1 MVTRADLPESVGF
14 GRFWVLPHRREM
26 IADGKPIKLGGRAF
40 DILTALI
47 EARGA
52 VVAKDAL
59 MRRVWS
65 GLVVEENNLQSHIA
79 ALRGVLG
86 PDRDLIRTVSGR
98 GYQFTGEIRT
108 LPEGGDER
116 ARLGPEKAESE
127 ALAPTNVPEPVSE
140 LIGRDDELAEVVN
153 LMGAH
158 RLVTL
163 SGAGGIGKTRLAVA
177 VARELRPHFADGVWL
192 AQFSPLADSKLVP
205 AAVAAAVGLELGGE
219 ASVQSV
225 AQALAG
231 RRLLLV
237 LDTCEH
243 VIEIAASMAEAAL
256 GAGSELRILAT
267 SRELLKAEGEWVY
280 PVSPLAVPTADVE
293 QGEGFEYGAIRLFL
307 ERARAADPRFAPD
320 RPLVELITAI
330 CRRLDGIPLAIELAA
345 ARVSALG
352 VEGIAA
358 RLDDRFRLLTGGKR
372 TALPRHQTLRATLD
386 WSYELLTGPERGM
399 LRRLAVFP
407 GPFSLQATIA
417 VAADPETE
425 LDPFESL
432 ASLVA
437 KSLVATEGDGTVARY
452 RLLDTMR
459 AYANQKLDESGER
472 EPLARR
478 HAEYCRDVFERA
490 KLEWESRPS
499 AEWLA
504 DYAWRIDDV
513 RAALD
518 WAFSPGGN
526 ASIGVTLTAAAV
538 PLWMHLSLLDECRSR
553 VEQALA
559 TLSTGE
565 FVDLRREMRLL
576 TALSATIIW
585 TRSVA
590 PGLGKALARTLE
602 IAESLGDTEYQ
613 LRSLRSLWFFHTYS
627 DQHRLALEAAE
638 RFASLAATRHD
649 PNDRLVS
656 ERLMGAS
663 KHFLGDHIGARRRF
677 ERLLAHY
684 VPSDRRRSDL
694 DRFQFDNLAGAR
706 GHLARILWML
716 GYADQAMRAAESSID
731 RARAINH
738 ALNLCF
744 ALTYF
749 GCPVALLVGDLA
761 KAEFYV
767 RLLLDHSRRH
777 RLVLWHAYGRC
788 HQGLL
793 SIKRGDIATGLRLLR
808 ASLDEIGGPE
818 FAFFLRLATLVDVRA
833 EALACAGDID
843 GALDAL
849 TEATERVERAEE
861 LWIIPEFLRR
871 KGELLMVRGASGEA
885 TVAEDHFR
893 QALDSARRQGALS
906 WELRAATSLARLWY
920 GQNQRTEALA
930 LLQPVYDRFTEG
942 FDTADLKAAKALLDT
957 LLKGGRSA

>member
-1 MVTRADLPESVGF
+1 MVTRADLPASVGF
-14 GRFWVLPHRREM
+14 GRFRVLPHRREM

-267 SRELLKAEGEWVY
+267 SRELLKAEGEWIHR
-280 PVSPLAVPTADVE
+280 VSPLAVPTADVE
-293 QGEGFEYGAIRLFL
+293 QGDCLEYGAIRLFL
-307 ERARAADPRFAPD
+307 ERARAADPRFAPN
-320 RPLVELITAI
+320 RPPVESIAAI

-345 ARVSALG
+345 ARAAALG
-352 VEGIAA
+352 VEGLAA
-358 RLDDRFRLLTGGKR
+358 RLDDRFRLLTGGRR
-372 TALPRHQTLRATLD
+372 TALLRHQTLRATLD
-386 WSYELLTGPERGM
+386 WSYELLTEPERVI
-399 LRRLAVFP
+399 LRRLAVFA
-407 GPFSLQATIA
+407 GPFSLEATIA
-417 VAADPETE
+417 VAVAPETK
-425 LDPFESL
+425 LAPVVESL

-437 KSLVATEGDGTVARY
+437 KSLVTTEGGGAVARY
-452 RLLDTMR
+452 RLLDTTR
-459 AYANQKLDESGER
+459 AYAIEKLEESGES
-472 EPLARR
+472 EVAARQ
-478 HAEYCRDVFERA
+478 HAEYYAGLFEQA
-490 KLEWESRPS
+490 EAEWEFRPT
-499 AEWLA
+499 AEWVG
-504 DYAWRIDDV
+504 DYGRQIDDV

-518 WAFSPGGN
+518 WAFSPGGD
-526 ASIGVTLTAAAV
+526 ASIAVTLAAAAI
-538 PLWMHLSLLDECRSR
+538 PLWIHLSLMEECCGR
-553 VEQALA
+553 VERAIA
-559 TLSTGE
+559 AIAAGAGGNA
-565 FVDLRREMRLL
+565 RREMQLY
-576 TALSATIIW
+576 
-585 TRSVA
+585 V
-590 PGLGKALARTLE
+590 ALAQSLTYTKGAAVTEAGEAMAKALE
-602 IAESLGDTEYQ
+602 IAESLGNAEYQ
-613 LRSLRSLWFFHTYS
+613 LRALWGLCSYRFNTG
-627 DQHRLALEAAE
+627 QHRLALSLAQKFYAA
-638 RFASLAATRHD
+638 AATRPD
-649 PNDRLVS
+649 PFDRLIG
-656 ERLMGAS
+656 ERLIGTS
-663 KHFLGDHIGARRRF
+663 QYYLGELPSARHHLERVVAQFVAPAQKSEIARF
-677 ERLLAHY
+677 EGAERLSALAY
-684 VPSDRRRSDL
+684 
-694 DRFQFDNLAGAR
+694 
-706 GHLARILWML
+706 LARILWL
-716 GYADQAMRAAESSID
+716 QGLPDQAMRTAESSVAA
-731 RARAINH
+731 ARATNH
-738 ALNLCF
+738 VIPLGQALVV
-744 ALTYF
+744 AA
-749 GCPVALLVGDLA
+749 CPVALWVGDLA
-761 KAEFYV
+761 AAEHYV
-767 RLLLDHSRRH
+767 EILLDNSTRHALRRWG
-777 RLVLWHAYGRC
+777 VFGRC
-788 HQGLL
+788 YQGMLA
-793 SIKRGDIATGLRLLR
+793 IQRGDFSTGLRLLR
-808 ASLDEIGGPE
+808 ATFDEPAVSGSAARLSAFLISAASGRVGQIADRLPE
-818 FAFFLRLATLVDVRA
+818 IEEAITQSERTEERWLIAELLRVS
-833 EALACAGDID
+833 
-843 GALDAL
+843 
-849 TEATERVERAEE
+849 
-861 LWIIPEFLRR
+861 
-871 KGELLMVRGASGEA
+871 GELLLSRGEPGAA

-906 WELRAATSLARLWY
+906 WELRAATSLARLWC
-920 GQNQRTEALA
+920 GQNRHTEALA
-930 LLQPVYDRFTEG
+930 LLEPVYDRFTEG
-942 FDTADLKAAKALLDT
+942 FDTADLKTAKAILDNLL
-957 LLKGGRSA
+957 

>member
-1 MVTRADLPESVGF
+1 MFSDMVARADLPASVGF
-14 GRFWVLPHRREM
+14 GRFRVLPHRREM

-40 DILTALI
+40 DILMALI

-59 MRRVWS
+59 IRRVWS
-65 GLVVEENNLQSHIA
+65 GRVVEENNLQSHIS
-79 ALRGVLG
+79 ALRAALG

-98 GYQFTGEIRT
+98 GYQFIGEIRV
-108 LPEGGDER
+108 LSVAGDAR
-116 ARLGPEKAESE
+116 AGLSLEKAESA

-140 LIGRDDELAEVVN
+140 LIGRDDELAEVIN
-153 LMGAH
+153 LMAAH

-163 SGAGGIGKTRLAVA
+163 TGPGGIGKTRLAFA
-177 VARELRPHFADGVWL
+177 LAREQRSHFADGVWL
-192 AQFSPLADSKLVP
+192 AQFSPLADPKLVP
-205 AAVAAAVGLELGGE
+205 AAIAAAIGLELGGE
-219 ASVQSV
+219 ASVQGV
-225 AQALAG
+225 AQGLAG

-237 LDTCEH
+237 MDTCEH

-256 GAGSELRILAT
+256 EAGSELRILAT
-267 SRELLKAEGEWVY
+267 SRELLKVDGEWVY

-293 QGEGFEYGAIRLFL
+293 QGNSFEYGAIRLFL
-307 ERARAADPRFAPD
+307 ERAKAADPRFAPD
-320 RPLVELITAI
+320 PRLVELIAAI

-345 ARVSALG
+345 ARASALG
-352 VEGIAA
+352 VEGLAA
-358 RLDDRFRLLTGGKR
+358 RLHDRFHLLTGGKR
-372 TALPRHQTLRATLD
+372 TALLRHQTMRATLD
-386 WSYELLTGPERGM
+386 WSYELLTEPQRVT
-399 LRRLAVFP
+399 LRRLAVFV
-407 GPFSLQATIA
+407 GPFDLQATIA
-417 VAADPETE
+417 VAADPETG

-437 KSLVATEGDGTVARY
+437 KSLVTTEGDGAVARY
-452 RLLDTMR
+452 RLLDTTR
-459 AYANQKLDESGER
+459 AYGIEKLEDSGER

-478 HAEYCRDVFERA
+478 HAEYYRDVFERA
-490 KLEWESRPS
+490 KLEWESRPR
-499 AEWLA
+499 AEWLT

-518 WAFSPGGN
+518 WAFSPGGT
-526 ASIGVTLTAAAV
+526 ASIGVALTAAAV

-559 TLSTGE
+559 ALSAGG
-565 FVDLRREMRLL
+565 FGDPHREMRLL

-590 PGLGKALARTLE
+590 AGLGKALARTLE
-602 IAESLGDTEYQ
+602 IAESLGDIEYQ

-627 DQHRLALEAAE
+627 DQHRAALEVAE
-638 RFASLAATRHD
+638 RFASLAATGHD
-649 PNDRLVS
+649 PNDLYVS

-663 KHFLGDHIGARRRF
+663 QHFMGDHISARRRF

-706 GHLARILWML
+706 GHLARILWLL

-761 KAEFYV
+761 KAELYI

-777 RLVLWHAYGRC
+777 RLVLWHAYGCC

-793 SIKRGDIATGLRLLR
+793 SIKRGDIAAGSGFLR
-808 ASLDEIGGPE
+808 AGLDEIGGPE
-818 FAFFLRLATLVDVRA
+818 FAFFLRLAALTDVRA

-871 KGELLMVRGASGEA
+871 KGELLMVRGASGDA

-906 WELRAATSLARLWY
+906 WELRAATSLARLC
-920 GQNQRTEALA
+920 GQNRRTEGLA

-942 FDTADLKAAKALLDT
+942 FDTADFKAAKALLDT
-957 LLKGGRSA
+957 LL

>member
-1 MVTRADLPESVGF
+1 MVSDMVARADVPASVGF
-14 GRFWVLPHRREM
+14 RRFRVLPHRGEM

-40 DILTALI
+40 DILMALI
-47 EARGA
+47 ETCGE
-52 VVAKDAL
+52 VVTKDAL
-59 MRRVWS
+59 MRRVWP
-65 GLVVEENNLQSHIA
+65 GRVVEENNLQSHIA
-79 ALRGVLG
+79 ALRAALG
-86 PDRDLIRTVSGR
+86 PDRDLIRTVSGQ

-108 LPEGGDER
+108 LPDGGDER
-116 ARLGPEKAESE
+116 ASLGPDKAESE

-140 LIGRDDELAEVVN
+140 LIGRDDELAEVVS

-163 SGAGGIGKTRLAVA
+163 TGAGGIGKTRLAVA
-177 VARELRPHFADGVWL
+177 VARELRPNFADGVWL
-192 AQFSPLADSKLVP
+192 AQFSSLADPKLVP
-205 AAVAAAVGLELGGE
+205 ATVAAAVGLGLGGE

-256 GAGSELRILAT
+256 GVGSELRILAT

-280 PVSPLAVPTADVE
+280 RVSPLAVPTADVE
-293 QGEGFEYGAIRLFL
+293 QGDCLEYGAIRLFL
-307 ERARAADPRFAPD
+307 ERARAADPRFAPN
-320 RPLVELITAI
+320 RPPVESIAAI

-345 ARVSALG
+345 ARAAALG
-352 VEGIAA
+352 VEGLAA
-358 RLDDRFRLLTGGKR
+358 RLDDRFRLLTGGRR
-372 TALPRHQTLRATLD
+372 TALLRHQTLRATLD
-386 WSYELLTGPERGM
+386 WSYELLTEPERVI
-399 LRRLAVFP
+399 LRRLAVFA
-407 GPFSLQATIA
+407 GPFSLEATIA
-417 VAADPETE
+417 VAVAPETK
-425 LDPFESL
+425 LAPVVESL

-437 KSLVATEGDGTVARY
+437 KSLVTTEGGGAVARY
-452 RLLDTMR
+452 RLLDTTR
-459 AYANQKLDESGER
+459 AYAIEKLEESGER
-472 EPLARR
+472 EPHTRR

-499 AEWLA
+499 AKWLA

-518 WAFSPGGN
+518 WAFSPSGN
-526 ASIGVTLTAAAV
+526 ASIGVALTVAAV
-538 PLWMHLSLLDECRSR
+538 PLSMHLSLLDECRSR

-559 TLSTGE
+559 ALSAGG
-565 FVDLRREMRLL
+565 FNDPRREMRLL
-576 TALSATIIW
+576 TALSATMIW
-585 TRSVA
+585 ARTAVPR
-590 PGLGKALARTLE
+590 LGKILARIHE

-627 DQHRLALEAAE
+627 GEHRVALGAAE
-638 RFASLAATRHD
+638 RFTSLAATRHD
-649 PNDRLVS
+649 PNDQLVS

-663 KHFLGDHIGARRRF
+663 QHFLGDHLSARRRF

-706 GHLARILWML
+706 GHLARVLWLL
-716 GYADQAMRAAESSID
+716 GYADQAMSAAESSID

-761 KAEFYV
+761 MAELYV

-777 RLVLWHAYGRC
+777 GLVQWHAFGRS

-793 SIKRGDIATGLRLLR
+793 SLKRGDIATGLGLLR

-818 FAFFLRLATLVDVRA
+818 FAFFLRLATVVDVRA

-849 TEATERVERAEE
+849 AETTERVERAEE

-871 KGELLMVRGASGEA
+871 KGELLMVRGASGDA
-885 TVAEDHFR
+885 TVAEEHFR

-920 GQNQRTEALA
+920 GQNRRTEALA

-942 FDTADLKAAKALLDT
+942 FDTVDLKTAEALLDT
-957 LLKGGRSA
+957 LR